1 MDISSA
7 SSSRYSQLSSEMGT
21 NVAKDSNDMTGVSK
35 SDSVGVNT
43 NQAIEQVQ
51 KLSKQRAE
59 YNQQFELSLTER
71 QAQID
76 MLVKRLDEFISSTS
90 TGLSF
95 RMDEKSGKS
104 VVTVYE
110 VSSGDI
116 IRQIPEKEMLEL
128 YQQLSLQP
136 TGIFDKKV

>member
-7 SSSRYSQLSSEMGT
+7 SSLSQITPQSGT
-21 NVAKDSNDMTGVSK
+21 KVAKEQEYVAEAQQDSPSRFTNAEAVKHLEDMAQERQSRSQK
-35 SDSVGVNT
+35 
-43 NQAIEQVQ
+43 IEESRQVQ
-51 KLSKQRAE
+51 
-59 YNQQFELSLTER
+59 
-71 QAQID
+71 QAQMQALI
-76 MLVKRLDEFISSTS
+76 KQLDEFMSEFNTN
-90 TGLSF
+90 LSF
-95 RMDEKSGKS
+95 RVDEKSGKN

-136 TGIFDKKV
+136 TGIFDTKV